1 MSSKVRGFLH
11 IFDLSKTMVKQ
22 ASSLLF
28 LLLFKLLGFAQD
40 STISK
45 YVTLIE
51 HDTASYSAINLEH
64 FEDYRFKYRLFNTSM
79 GNIGLPTN
87 YLDSISLPNYNGFF
101 QGYSSSLFENGQ
113 IKFYQ
118 QQEDVTLLQ
127 YINGAKKEQ
136 YFRVFHSNQF
146 GKGLNLS
153 FDYNRIISEGFYL
166 NQLTDNTHFN
176 TSLNYQTKNQKY
188 RLKIYYLISN
198 LKVQENGGISFTDST
213 GEGITNSDLLN
224 VNLSAATKK
233 MRSQSV
239 YLGQEFMLLD
249 SSFIGA
255 IRLLQESELAWSWK
269 WYKDKGITNYYN
281 SIYLDSTKTFD
292 SIHALQFRNSI
303 GFSLFDNRLKLKF
316 EHQYHTYTQDSI
328 FDTIYNSDF
337 AIGQFNQNFGKF
349 NIDIQTRIGI
359 SGYNE
364 GDYLNQLEIS
374 YRIDTISKLAFSGN
388 FQVQSPFYWQNRFSG
403 NHVRY
408 AEQFSDEKLNRFAVL
423 YSNSKLKGAIGINH
437 SILKNSI
444 YYNYNG
450 TPSQYKNGISK
461 TQFFLN
467 KDFKLGNFYLRNII
481 KYQLISN
488 DSVLPLPAF
497 MSAHT
502 LFYQNEFF
510 KSNLLIQTGITY
522 RFIGEYTGYGYFPE
536 NSSFTLQ
543 NNPPQ
548 GKFGYLDFFF
558 KFRIQHARVF
568 AKVENI
574 LGNQFKP
581 EGMMVNDYPIPGR
594 VFKLGLSWALFN

>member
-1 MSSKVRGFLH
+1 
-11 IFDLSKTMVKQ
+11 MVKQ
-22 ASSLLF
+22 PSFLLF
-28 LLLFKLLGFAQD
+28 LLLVNLFGIAQD

-51 HDTASYSAINLEH
+51 YDTATYSAINLDH
-64 FEDYRFKYRLFNTSM
+64 FEDYRFKHRFFNASM
-79 GNIGLPTN
+79 GNIGLPTH
-87 YLDSISLPNYNGFF
+87 YLDSIYLPNYNGFF
-101 QGYSSSLFENGQ
+101 QGYSSSLFKGEQ
-113 IKFYQ
+113 IKFYHQ
-118 QQEDVTLLQ
+118 KEDVTLLQ

-136 YFRVFHSNQF
+136 YFRVLHSNQF

-176 TSLNYQTKNQKY
+176 TSLNYQTKNKKY

-198 LKVQENGGISFTDST
+198 LKVQENGGITFTDST
-213 GEGITNSDLLN
+213 SDGIDNSDLLN
-224 VNLSAATKK
+224 VNLSSSSKK

-239 YLGQEFMLLD
+239 YLGQEFILFD
-249 SSFIGA
+249 SSSIGT

-269 WYKDKGITNYYN
+269 WYKDNGITNYYN

-303 GFSLFDNRLKLKF
+303 GFSLFDNRLKLKY

-328 FDTIYNSDF
+328 FDTIYNSDYV
-337 AIGQFNQNFGKF
+337 IGQFNQNLGKF
-349 NIDIQTRIGI
+349 NIDIQSRIGI

-364 GDYLNQLEIS
+364 GDYLNHLGIG
-374 YRIDTISKLAFSGN
+374 YRIDTVSRIGLIGN
-388 FQVQSPFYWQNRFSG
+388 FQLQSPYYWQNRFSG

-408 AEQFSDEKLNRFAVL
+408 SEQFSDEKLNRFSVT
-423 YSNSKLKGAIGINH
+423 YSNTKLNGSIGINH
-437 SILKNSI
+437 SIVKNSI
-444 YYNYNG
+444 YYNYDG
-450 TPSQYKNGISK
+450 TPSQYKNEISK

-467 KDFKLGNFYLRNII
+467 KDFKMDDFYLSNTI

-488 DSVLPLPAF
+488 DSLLPLPAL
-497 MSAHT
+497 MSVHT
-502 LFYQNEFF
+502 LYYQNEFF

-522 RFIGEYTGYGYFPE
+522 RFIGEYNGYGYFPE

-543 NNPPQ
+543 NKASQ
-548 GKFGYLDFFF
+548 GNFGYLDFFF
-558 KFRIQHARVF
+558 KFRIQHARIF

-594 VFKLGLSWALFN
+594 VFKIGLSWALFN